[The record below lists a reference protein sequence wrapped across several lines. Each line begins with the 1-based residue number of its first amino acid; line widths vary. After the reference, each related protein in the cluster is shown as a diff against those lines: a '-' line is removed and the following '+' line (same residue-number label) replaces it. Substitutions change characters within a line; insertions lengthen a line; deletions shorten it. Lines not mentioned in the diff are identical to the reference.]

1 MKLPLYVL
9 DIDENLEDETSV
21 FAVGLVLQPAIE
33 RNWRTFASEKISFDF
48 DGTLSTA
55 EGKAKAKEYIDK
67 GADVYIVSA
76 RSSKDGMFGVADELG
91 IDHSNIY
98 AMGSNE
104 AKIAKII
111 ELSISKHYDNNQD
124 VVNSLGSK
132 GEKFVNPTE
141 GESKDEYLARCI
153 PAMVSEGKDQDQAVA
168 MCVSIYDNFSAKF
181 SVIDEEKRILGGF
194 LMTANQPIY
203 RRDED
208 GSEYY
213 VTFTAESISKIV
225 NKLAK
230 SGKQLTFNLN
240 HDDNQPVKGAYL
252 LSHFIIDSKLGVS
265 TPQGFTPAP
274 DGSWFGYVK
283 IEDESVWA
291 KAKNGEIKGFSVE
304 GYFND
309 RKLIDAEQNEY
320 ETIKNKIINNME
332 FNKLKK
338 VLGEDLTNQLKKV
351 FSEETPVE
359 PAIEFVETKLLDG
372 SGSVKGTLAVGEAVT
387 FIEPDG
393 SEVPVPDGDHNLEG
407 GVVIT
412 VTGGVIE
419 EVATAEEE
427 SPLNDEAMMSKVNEA
442 LEAQANDFNTQIAE
456 IHSKYAKEIEALNAK
471 TTALFSAVGIL
482 AKTEEVEEVS
492 KDAKRK
498 SASVSHS
505 QFSRLTEILNKQ
517 K

>member
-1 MKLPLYVL
+1 LYVL
-9 DIDENLEDETSV
+9 DIDESLEDETSV

-48 DGTLSTA
+48 DGTLSTS

-76 RSSKDGMFGVADELG
+76 RNSKEGMYDVANSLG

-124 VVNSLGSK
+124 VVDSLGNIGDK
-132 GEKFVNPTE
+132 M
-141 GESKDEYLARCI
+141 DE
-153 PAMVSEGKDQDQAVA
+153 D
-168 MCVSIYDNFSAKF
+168 FAKF
-181 SVIDEEKRILGGF
+181 SIIDEEKRILGGF

-203 RRDED
+203 RRDDD

-213 VTFTAESISKIV
+213 VTFTSESISKIV

-252 LSHFIIDSKLGVS
+252 LSHFIIDTKLGVQ

-291 KAKNGEIKGFSVE
+291 KAKSGEIKGFSVE

-309 RKLIDAEQNEY
+309 RKLIVAEQEEY
-320 ETIKNKIINNME
+320 EIIKNKLINNME

-351 FSEETPVE
+351 FSEEAPV
-359 PAIEFVETKLLDG
+359 PAIEFVETKLIDG
-372 SGSVKGTLAVGEAVT
+372 SGSIKGTIAVGEAVT
-387 FIEPDG
+387 FVMPDG
-393 SEVPVPDGDHNLEG
+393 TEGIVPDGEHKLEG
-407 GVVIT
+407 DVV
-412 VTGGVIE
+412 VSVMNGVIE
-419 EVATAEEE
+419 EVSSAIEEN
-427 SPLNDEAMMSKVNEA
+427 PLTDEALMSKVNEA
-442 LEAQANDFNTQIAE
+442 LENQANDFNNQIAE
-456 IHSKYAKEIEALNAK
+456 IHSKYAQEIEALNQKA
-471 TTALFSAVGIL
+471 TALFSAIGIL
-482 AKTEEVEEVS
+482 AKTEEVEVVS
-492 KDAKRK
+492 NDAKRK
-498 SASVSHS
+498 SASVSAT
-505 QFSRLTEILNKQ
+505 QFNRLTEILNKQ

>member
-48 DGTLSTA
+48 DGTLTTG
-55 EGKAKAKEYIDK
+55 EGKAKAMDYIDA

-76 RSSKDGMFGVADELG
+76 RSNKEGMYDVADTLG
-91 IDHSNIY
+91 IDHSHIY

-111 ELSISKHYDNNQD
+111 ELSISKHFDNNQD
-124 VVNSLGSK
+124 VIDSLGSIGDK
-132 GEKFVNPTE
+132 
-141 GESKDEYLARCI
+141 
-153 PAMVSEGKDQDQAVA
+153 MSED
-168 MCVSIYDNFSAKF
+168 FAKF

-213 VTFTAESISKIV
+213 VTFTSESISKIV

-283 IEDESVWA
+283 IEDESVWE
-291 KAKNGEIKGFSVE
+291 KAKKGEIKGFSVE

-351 FSEETPVE
+351 FSEETPVA
-359 PAIEFVETKLLDG
+359 PAIELAETKLLDG
-372 SGSVKGTLAVGEAVT
+372 SASVKGTIAVGESVT
-387 FIEPDG
+387 LIMADG
-393 SEVPVPDGDHNLEG
+393 SEVPAPDGEHTLEG

-412 VTGGVIE
+412 VANGVIE

-442 LEAQANDFNTQIAE
+442 LEAQANEFNNQIAE

>member
-9 DIDENLEDETSV
+9 DIDESLEDETSV

-48 DGTLSTA
+48 DGTLNTG
-55 EGKAKAKEYIDK
+55 EGKAKAMDYIDA

-76 RSSKDGMFGVADELG
+76 RSNKESMYDVADTLG
-91 IDHSNIY
+91 IDHSHIY

-104 AKIAKII
+104 AKISKII
-111 ELSISKHYDNNQD
+111 ELSISKHFDNNQD
-124 VVNSLGSK
+124 VIDSLGSIGDK
-132 GEKFVNPTE
+132 
-141 GESKDEYLARCI
+141 
-153 PAMVSEGKDQDQAVA
+153 MSED
-168 MCVSIYDNFSAKF
+168 FAKF

-213 VTFTAESISKIV
+213 VTFTSESISKIV

-283 IEDESVWA
+283 IEDESVWE
-291 KAKNGEIKGFSVE
+291 KAKQGEIKGFSVE

-351 FSEETPVE
+351 FSEETPVVE
-359 PAIEFVETKLLDG
+359 PAIELAETKLLDG
-372 SGSVKGTLAVGEAVT
+372 SASVKGTIAVGESVT
-387 FIEPDG
+387 LIMADG
-393 SEVPVPDGDHNLEG
+393 SEVPAPDGEHTLEG

-412 VTGGVIE
+412 VSNGVIE
-419 EVATAEEE
+419 EVSTPEEE
-427 SPLNDEAMMSKVNEA
+427 SPLNDEAMMSKVTEA

-482 AKTEEVEEVS
+482 AKTEEVEPNAN
-492 KDAKRK
+492 DAKRK

>member
-1 MKLPLYVL
+1 
-9 DIDENLEDETSV
+9 
-21 FAVGLVLQPAIE
+21 
-33 RNWRTFASEKISFDF
+33 
-48 DGTLSTA
+48 
-55 EGKAKAKEYIDK
+55 
-67 GADVYIVSA
+67 
-76 RSSKDGMFGVADELG
+76 
-91 IDHSNIY
+91 
-98 AMGSNE
+98 
-104 AKIAKII
+104 
-111 ELSISKHYDNNQD
+111 
-124 VVNSLGSK
+124 
-132 GEKFVNPTE
+132 
-141 GESKDEYLARCI
+141 
-153 PAMVSEGKDQDQAVA
+153 
-168 MCVSIYDNFSAKF
+168 
-181 SVIDEEKRILGGF
+181 
-194 LMTANQPIY
+194 
-203 RRDED
+203 
-208 GSEYY
+208 

-240 HDDNQPVKGAYL
+240 HDDSLPVKGAYL
-252 LSHFIIDSKLGVS
+252 LSHFIIGSKLGVQ

-283 IEDESVWA
+283 IEDESVWE
-291 KAKNGEIKGFSVE
+291 KAKRGEIKGFSVE

-309 RKLIDAEQNEY
+309 RKLIDAEQEEY

-351 FSEETPVE
+351 FSEETPVA

-372 SGSVKGTLAVGEAVT
+372 SGSVKGTLAVGESVT

-393 SEVPVPDGDHNLEG
+393 SEVPVPDGEHTLEG
-407 GVVIT
+407 NVVIT
-412 VTGGVIE
+412 VMGGVIE

-427 SPLNDEAMMSKVNEA
+427 NPLNDEAMMSKVNEA

-482 AKTEEVEEVS
+482 AKTEDVEPNAN
-492 KDAKRK
+492 DAKRK
-498 SASVSHS
+498 SASVSAT
-505 QFSRLTEILNKQ
+505 QFSRLTEILTKQ

>member
-33 RNWRTFASEKISFDF
+33 RNWRTFAAEKISFDY
-48 DGTLSTA
+48 DGTLTTG
-55 EGKAKAKEYIDK
+55 EGKAKAIDYIDA

-76 RSSKDGMFGVADELG
+76 RASKEGMFDIADELY
-91 IDHSNIY
+91 IDHSKVF

-124 VVNSLGSK
+124 VIDSLGK
-132 GEKFVNPTE
+132 VGEKFVNPTE
-141 GESKDEYLARCI
+141 GESKEDYLSRCI
-153 PAMVSEGKDQDQAVA
+153 PAMISEGKEQDQAVA
-168 MCVSIYDNFSAKF
+168 MCVSMYDNFSSKF

-213 VTFTAESISKIV
+213 VTFTPESISKIV

-240 HDDNQPVKGAYL
+240 HDDSQPVKGAYL

-283 IEDESVWA
+283 IEDESVWE
-291 KAKNGEIKGFSVE
+291 KAKKGEIKGFSVE

-309 RKLIDAEQNEY
+309 RKLIDAEQQEY

-351 FSEETPVE
+351 FSEEAPA

-372 SGSVKGTLAVGEAVT
+372 SGSVKGTLAVGESVT

-393 SEVPVPDGDHNLEG
+393 SEVPVPDGEHTLEG
-407 GVVIT
+407 GIVVK
-412 VTGGVIE
+412 VMGGIIE
-419 EVATAEEE
+419 EVSTAEEE

-442 LEAQANDFNTQIAE
+442 LEAQANDFNKQIEE
-456 IHSKYAKEIEALNAK
+456 IHSKYAAEIEALNAK

-492 KDAKRK
+492 KDVKRK
-498 SASVSHS
+498 SASFSHS
-505 QFSRLTEILNKQ
+505 NFTRLTEILNKQ

>member
-76 RSSKDGMFGVADELG
+76 RSTKDGMLDVADELG
-91 IDHSNIY
+91 IPHSNIY

-124 VVNSLGSK
+124 VIDSLGSK
-132 GEKFVNPTE
+132 GEKFVNPKE
-141 GESKDEYLARCI
+141 GESKDDYLARCI
-153 PAMVSEGKDQDQAVA
+153 PAMVSEGKEQDQAVA

-213 VTFTAESISKIV
+213 VTFTSESISKIV

-252 LSHFIIDSKLGVS
+252 LSHFIIDSRLGVS

-309 RKLIDAEQNEY
+309 RKLIDAEQEEY
-320 ETIKNKIINNME
+320 EIIKNKLINNME

-351 FSEETPVE
+351 FSEEAPA

-372 SGSVKGTLAVGEAVT
+372 SGSVKGTLAVGESVT

-393 SEVPVPDGDHNLEG
+393 SEVPVPDGEHNLEG
-407 GVVIT
+407 GIVVK
-412 VTGGVIE
+412 VMGGIIE
-419 EVATAEEE
+419 EVSTTEEE

-442 LEAQANDFNTQIAE
+442 LENQANDFNNQIAE
-456 IHSKYAKEIEALNAK
+456 IHSKYAQEIEALNAK

-482 AKTEEVEEVS
+482 AKTEEAEEVS
-492 KDAKRK
+492 KDVKRK
-498 SASVSHS
+498 SASVSAS
-505 QFSRLTEILNKQ
+505 NFSRLTEILNKQ

>member
-1 MKLPLYVL
+1 
-9 DIDENLEDETSV
+9 
-21 FAVGLVLQPAIE
+21 
-33 RNWRTFASEKISFDF
+33 
-48 DGTLSTA
+48 
-55 EGKAKAKEYIDK
+55 
-67 GADVYIVSA
+67 
-76 RSSKDGMFGVADELG
+76 
-91 IDHSNIY
+91 
-98 AMGSNE
+98 
-104 AKIAKII
+104 
-111 ELSISKHYDNNQD
+111 
-124 VVNSLGSK
+124 
-132 GEKFVNPTE
+132 
-141 GESKDEYLARCI
+141 
-153 PAMVSEGKDQDQAVA
+153 
-168 MCVSIYDNFSAKF
+168 
-181 SVIDEEKRILGGF
+181 
-194 LMTANQPIY
+194 
-203 RRDED
+203 
-208 GSEYY
+208 
-213 VTFTAESISKIV
+213 VTFTSESISKIV

-283 IEDESVWA
+283 IEDESVWE
-291 KAKNGEIKGFSVE
+291 KAKKGEIRGFSVE

-351 FSEETPVE
+351 FSEETPVT

-372 SGSVKGTLAVGEAVT
+372 SGSVKGTLAVGESVT

-393 SEVPVPDGDHNLEG
+393 SEVPVPDGEHNLEG
-407 GVVIT
+407 GIVVT
-412 VTGGVIE
+412 VKGGVIE

-498 SASVSHS
+498 SASVSAS
-505 QFSRLTEILNKQ
+505 QFSRLTDILNKI